1 MASGYPLTFPR
12 LNLSLKEKKNQCNLL
27 ARGHIASA
35 DGGFISPLLSCV
47 CSKTPSEL
55 KAFFSRCRLE
65 RGWLHTKL
73 ELQSAQTLNDIKVF
87 WWCISFGLR
96 LFGTDVRH

>member
-55 KAFFSRCRLE
+55 SKLFFHGAVWKEVGC
-65 RGWLHTKL
+65 
-73 ELQSAQTLNDIKVF
+73 TLN
-87 WWCISFGLR
+87 SNYSQLR
-96 LFGTDVRH
+96 L